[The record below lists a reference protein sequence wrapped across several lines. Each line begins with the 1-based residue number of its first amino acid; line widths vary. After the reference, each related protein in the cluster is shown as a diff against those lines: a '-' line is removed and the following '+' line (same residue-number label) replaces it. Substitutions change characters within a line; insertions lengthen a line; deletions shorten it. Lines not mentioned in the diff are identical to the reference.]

1 MSGKTTYAEGFE
13 RCIHSLSATE
23 WKFAAGSRRDVTAS
37 LQFTLASW
45 SVKYILIDELYV
57 GDELCAVKVPG
68 TLVSDDRSLERYAP
82 LLLTTAATD
91 LAMVLGRPPYLIRDH
106 VGKDITVVLR
116 NLTANPVQVYGAIIE
131 VAERS

>member
-13 RCIHSLSATE
+13 RAINPSSATE
-23 WKFAAGSRRDVTAS
+23 WTFAAGNRRDVTAP

-45 SVKYILIDELYV
+45 SAKYILIEELYV
-57 GDELCAVKVPG
+57 GDTLCAVKVPG
-68 TLVSDDRSLERYAP
+68 TLVADDRSLEQYAP

-106 VGKDITVVLR
+106 VGKDIKIVLR
-116 NLTANPVQVYGAIIE
+116 NLIGNHVQVYGAIIE